1 MPGLTPRRSR
11 ATDLLHRPTTT
22 AQGAGPGKSNAT
34 RQDALRSAGS
44 LSVAEDGGGSGSLF
58 EGLDE
63 LGVLDSMA
71 ELQKQICGLIW
82 SSAPLPGDSARVHL
96 KADLNVEFLYGAFEL
111 HAEVEHHVDGK
122 WTLKGDYS
130 LSVGVG
136 EKSPEE
142 DVHIGVQ
149 HKKGL
154 ELTGGSPKVC
164 IDEIGLFVDQWLR
177 LKQLKREDFA
187 NPLKWLEVARAVF
200 GADVKKTIVLIAG
213 GEIADLLFGRGF
225 KGLVLSEM
233 GEGDGVESE
242 DDVGIEGKLE
252 VKEGEHDKAGVSFGY
267 GISDRTEMVKEGDEL
282 VVSED
287 TGAYVEIGFEVEQGG
302 ITVEAEGEL
311 YQSLK
316 GGLPEIDATFRFGGE
331 PKGDGGAALTGAWY
345 LVKTTLNALAF
356 QNGEDAHRDH
366 MLEGLFAAQATDTL
380 WLVGSMAGMEHEVG
394 VEIHAAYEHGKGEA
408 VLKSYDKFGVDE
420 DVGEPGADVGL
431 QADFQRLHEITRWPL
446 SA

>member
-1 MPGLTPRRSR
+1 MPGFATQRSR
-11 ATDLLHRPTTT
+11 ASDFLHRPTSTPL
-22 AQGAGPGKSNAT
+22 AGAGKANSTRIDAMRGVGSAAGDEKS
-34 RQDALRSAGS
+34 
-44 LSVAEDGGGSGSLF
+44 GGGSLF
-58 EGLDE
+58 EGLED

-71 ELQKQICGLIW
+71 ELQKQIVGLIW
-82 SSAPLPGDSARVHL
+82 SAAPLPGDSSRVHL

-111 HAEVEHHVDGK
+111 HAEVEHGVDGK

-136 EKSPEE
+136 EKSPQE
-142 DVHIGVQ
+142 DAHIGVQ

-154 ELTGGSPKVC
+154 ELDGGNPKVC

-225 KGLVLSEM
+225 KGRVLGEM
-233 GEGDGVESE
+233 DEGDGIASE

-252 VKEGEHDKAGVSFGY
+252 AKDGHDKAGISMGY
-267 GISDRTEMVKEGDEL
+267 GVSDRTEMVKEGDEL

-287 TGAYVEIGFEVEQGG
+287 TGVYVDLGFEVKHGG
-302 ITVEAEGEL
+302 VTVEVEGEL
-311 YQSLK
+311 YESLH
-316 GGLPEIDATFRFGGE
+316 GGLPEIEATFRFGGE
-331 PKGDGGAALTGAWY
+331 PKGDGGAILTGAWFM
-345 LVKTTLNALAF
+345 VKTTLNTLAY
-356 QNGEDAHRDH
+356 QEGENAHMDH
-366 MLEGLFAAQATDTL
+366 LLAGLFAAQATDTL

-394 VEIHAAYEHGKGEA
+394 VEISAAYEHGKGEA
-408 VLKSYDKFGVDE
+408 VLKSYDKVGFEHDFGE
-420 DVGEPGADVGL
+420 AGADVGVE
-431 QADFQRLHEITRWPL
+431 ADVQRLHEITRWAF